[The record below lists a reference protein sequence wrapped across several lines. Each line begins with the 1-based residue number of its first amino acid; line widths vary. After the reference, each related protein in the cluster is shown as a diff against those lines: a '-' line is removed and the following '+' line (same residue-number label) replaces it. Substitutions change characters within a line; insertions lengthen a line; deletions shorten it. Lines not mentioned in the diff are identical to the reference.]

1 MRHGFRQ
8 GLLTVTVL
16 LAPAVASFG
25 HHSVPGQFNTLT
37 SLTLTGTFSK
47 VEWIN
52 PHIYLHLDVKESDGT
67 VTTWALASLP
77 TAMMRRAGLTR
88 ESVQG
93 KPGEVV
99 TVAANPAREDGRRL
113 AWVTRITYA
122 DGHSISPT
130 AQATGQ

>member
-1 MRHGFRQ
+1 MRNEFRPA
-8 GLLTVTVL
+8 LFASIIL
-16 LAPAVASFG
+16 LAVAAASFA
-25 HHSVPGQFNTLT
+25 HHSVSGQFDTSR
-37 SLTLTGTFSK
+37 SLTLTGVISR

-52 PHIYLHLDVKESDGT
+52 PHIYLHMDVKDDNGM

-99 TVAANPAREDGRRL
+99 TVAANPARDDTRRL
-113 AWVTRITYA
+113 AWVNAITYA
-122 DGHSISPT
+122 DGHAIHL
-130 AQATGQ
+130 TGQ

>member
-1 MRHGFRQ
+1 MRHGFRRA
-8 GLLTVTVL
+8 LLTVAVVL
-16 LAPAVASFG
+16 ASTVASFG
-25 HHSVPGQFNTLT
+25 HHSVPGQFDTST
-37 SLTLTGTFSK
+37 SLTLTGVISK

-52 PHIYLHLDVKESDGT
+52 PHIYLHLDVKDGNGT
-67 VTTWALASLP
+67 IATWALASLP

-113 AWVTRITYA
+113 AWVNRITYA

-130 AQATGQ
+130 GQ